1 MCRYAGSEASF
12 DRSLTDENHSD
23 PPERSAGRRLT
34 LFYHLK
40 DIIMNRKQDLLPAA
54 TTVAVPVPFTS
65 KALQKST
72 IAALTHKGGVSKTT
86 INRAT
91 TEVTRSHLSAPG
103 GYRVVAM
110 DGDGDNGQYQSFLGT
125 RDANGKLAPDQDPAI
140 GVGSFD
146 ARSNRERGVLLDMA
160 ERDEELL
167 VFDLPGGALSD
178 MVELNETLTARDL
191 VDVHR
196 ECGRRFVALL
206 PITPLLASISSVLT
220 AIELFGP
227 DADYLVVKNMAA
239 GKEEDF
245 VLWQEGIVNRH
256 GRHIG
261 GKARAALET
270 VNGRV
275 LELPALNAGIY
286 ARIDALGLSFTE
298 ALSSPL
304 LPLSQRLSCRRWLHA
319 WTGQLDT
326 IADWLALPAGY
337 RWTI

>member
-1 MCRYAGSEASF
+1 M
-12 DRSLTDENHSD
+12 T
-23 PPERSAGRRLT
+23 
-34 LFYHLK
+34 K
-40 DIIMNRKQDLLPAA
+40 KQDFPLSPAIPTIA
-54 TTVAVPVPFTS
+54 ASAPVPI
-65 KALQKST
+65 KARLKST

-91 TEVTRSHLSAPG
+91 TELTRDHLSVPG

-110 DGDGDNGQYQSFLGT
+110 DGDGDNGQFAWFLGT
-125 RDANGKLAPDQDPAI
+125 RDEYGDLTLDQDPAI

-146 ARSNRERGVLLDMA
+146 ARSSRERGVLLDMA
-160 ERDEELL
+160 EREEDLL

-191 VDVHR
+191 VDAHR
-196 ECGRRFVALL
+196 AFGRRFIVLL

-239 GKEEDF
+239 GRQEDF
-245 VLWQEGIVNRH
+245 VLWQDGILNRH
-256 GRHIG
+256 GNHIG
-261 GKARAALET
+261 GKARAALEAAK
-270 VNGRV
+270 GRV

-298 ALSSPL
+298 ALSSSL

-326 IADWLALPAGY
+326 ISDWLALPPGY